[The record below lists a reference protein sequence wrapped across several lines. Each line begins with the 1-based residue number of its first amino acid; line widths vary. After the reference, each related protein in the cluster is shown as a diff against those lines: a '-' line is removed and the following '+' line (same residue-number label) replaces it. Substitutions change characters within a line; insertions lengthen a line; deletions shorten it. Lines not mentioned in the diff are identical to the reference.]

1 MAVTDVGFVT
11 QPTFDHVGFAV
22 HPSAANRRL
31 IFQHFN
37 VNDPVVRVLG
47 PHNSDARQPNSNVW
61 PPPVM
66 FDISYGCAAL
76 TTWGVPDFK
85 DFARQLTRNIYYDSD
100 DAEDDND
107 DNYDSG
113 GGGGGGGGSGGVGG
127 GGSYGGRGDAGG
139 SGGGDGGGGEGPRRS
154 KRLRNQRH
162 KTEAAKQ
169 TKTQSLGQPE
179 GNTED
184 GQAGNIAD
192 MVMAL
197 WRQNTR
203 KRPHQAQAHS
213 VKVDSSGEKVRAWL
227 ESAE

>member
-11 QPTFDHVGFAV
+11 QATFDHVGFAV

-37 VNDPVVRVLG
+37 VDDPAVRVWA

-76 TTWGVPDFK
+76 KTWGVPDFK
-85 DFARQLTRNIYYDSD
+85 DFARQLTRDTYYDFG
-100 DAEDDND
+100 DADTEDND
-107 DNYDSG
+107 NGEG
-113 GGGGGGGGSGGVGG
+113 GGAGSGGGGSGG
-127 GGSYGGRGDAGG
+127 AGG
-139 SGGGDGGGGEGPRRS
+139 SGGGGVGAGEGPHRS
-154 KRLRNQRH
+154 KTLRGERRNF
-162 KTEAAKQ
+162 EAAKQ
-169 TKTQSLGQPE
+169 TKTRTIGRSA
-179 GNTED
+179 GNTEE
-184 GQAGNIAD
+184 GQAGDVAN

-197 WRQNTR
+197 WKQNAR
-203 KRPHQAQAHS
+203 KHPCQAHS
-213 VKVDSSGEKVRAWL
+213 VEVDSSGEKVRAWL

>member
-37 VNDPVVRVLG
+37 IDDPAVRVWA

-66 FDISYGCAAL
+66 FDISYCCAAL

-85 DFARQLTRNIYYDSD
+85 DFARQLTRDTYYDFD
-100 DAEDDND
+100 DADIEDND
-107 DNYDSG
+107 NGEG
-113 GGGGGGGGSGGVGG
+113 GG
-127 GGSYGGRGDAGG
+127 AGG
-139 SGGGDGGGGEGPRRS
+139 SGGGGVGAGEGPHRS
-154 KRLRNQRH
+154 KTLRGQRRNFG
-162 KTEAAKQ
+162 AAKR
-169 TKTQSLGQPE
+169 TKTRTIGRPAE
-179 GNTED
+179 NTEE
-184 GQAGNIAD
+184 GQASNVAD

-197 WRQNTR
+197 WKLNAR
-203 KRPHQAQAHS
+203 KHPCQAHS
-213 VKVDSSGEKVRAWL
+213 VEVDSSGEKVRAWL

>member
-11 QPTFDHVGFAV
+11 QATFDYVGFAV

-37 VNDPVVRVLG
+37 VKDPVVRVLG

-85 DFARQLTRNIYYDSD
+85 DFARQLTRDTYYDFD
-100 DAEDDND
+100 DADTEDND
-107 DNYDSG
+107 NGEGGGAG
-113 GGGGGGGGSGGVGG
+113 GGGGGGGVG
-127 GGSYGGRGDAGG
+127 AG
-139 SGGGDGGGGEGPRRS
+139 ELPHRS
-154 KRLRNQRH
+154 KTLRGQRRNFG
-162 KTEAAKQ
+162 AAKR
-169 TKTQSLGQPE
+169 TKTRTIGRPA
-179 GNTED
+179 GNTEE
-184 GQAGNIAD
+184 GLAGNVAD
-192 MVMAL
+192 MVMSL
-197 WRQNTR
+197 WKQNAR
-203 KRPHQAQAHS
+203 KHPRQAHS
-213 VKVDSSGEKVRAWL
+213 VEVGSSGEKVRAWL